1 VWNVRLWRIDG
12 PFARYKNAGHV
23 EMNVLYVVLSD
34 LTELSVKR
42 ERYSTSNKG
51 NGHCVA
57 MPMAFDAR
65 RRAMPGTDPN
75 REGATVQ
82 QGRTKGLV
90 AVMKVLC
97 GCNPTSPSS

>member
-1 VWNVRLWRIDG
+1 MPSSSL
-12 PFARYKNAGHV
+12 KAGCVLGILSV
-23 EMNVLYVVLSD
+23 ELNVLYVILSD
-34 LTELSVKR
+34 LTELSVKS

-57 MPMAFDAR
+57 MPKAFDAR

-82 QGRTKGLV
+82 H
-90 AVMKVLC
+90 
-97 GCNPTSPSS
+97 